1 MKKVTVP
8 AADVAAIQAL
18 VSELADRYSTT
29 DHDEFLRR
37 AGFYAQDLPRG
48 LREAVYDYK
57 LQEEEDGVFI
67 LSEYPIDQEKIG
79 HTPKHWKWRPANPPT
94 LHEEILLV
102 LMGSLLGEVIGWAT
116 QQDGHVVHGVFPI
129 QGHEHE
135 QLGSGSEE
143 LLTWHTEDAFHP
155 YRGDYLG
162 LFCLRN
168 PIGAAT
174 TVGRLDCSKLP
185 PGCLDVLLQPRFIIR
200 PDESHLPKNRSDLGG
215 SAELLERAYR
225 QIEKMNR
232 EPEKVPVLFGDP
244 RSPYLCLD
252 PYFMDRLDGDP
263 EAQEALDEMIRVIDE
278 SLVDLVL
285 QPGDLLLLD
294 NYRAVHGRR
303 PFKARY
309 DGNDRWMVRVNISR
323 DLRKSREVREHAWS
337 RVLF

>member
-1 MKKVTVP
+1 MKKITVS
-8 AADVAAIQAL
+8 AAEVAAIQAL
-18 VSELADRYSTT
+18 VRDLASQYAST
-29 DHDEFLRR
+29 DDEAFLQR
-37 AGFYAQDLPRG
+37 AGFYAQDLPRRV
-48 LREAVYDYK
+48 REFLYEYK
-57 LQEEEDGVFI
+57 LQEEEDGIFV
-67 LSEYPIDQEKIG
+67 LSGYPIDQEKIG
-79 HTPKHWKWRPANPPT
+79 QTPTHWKWRPANSPS

-102 LMGSLLGEVIGWAT
+102 LLGSLLGEVIGWAT
-116 QQDGHVVHGVFPI
+116 QQDGHIVHGVFPI
-129 QGHEHE
+129 EGHEHE

-155 YRGDYLG
+155 FRGDYLG

-168 PIGAAT
+168 PTCVAT
-174 TVGRLDCSKLP
+174 TVGRLDCRELS
-185 PGCLDVLLQPRFIIR
+185 PGCLEVLCQPRFTIR

-225 QIEKMNR
+225 RIEKMNR
-232 EPEKVPVLFGDP
+232 EPERVPVLFGDP

-252 PYFMDRLDGDP
+252 PYFMERLDDDP
-263 EAQEALDEMIRVIDE
+263 EAQEALDELIQVIEE
-278 SLVDLVL
+278 SLVDMVL

-303 PFKARY
+303 PFKAQY